1 MRCALSAYRCDLRG
15 KNNPKLQNGNIFLHF
30 TCNYHLAHLI
40 LSSFFTQCITVT
52 PQNVTDE
59 AKLCIVVNS
68 KSSYHYHNM
77 LDTLITSKTR
87 IKLLLKF
94 LKPHHT
100 CVTSKV
106 NLAKARILFVWS

>member
-59 AKLCIVVNS
+59 AKLWEDGKECERR
-68 KSSYHYHNM
+68 
-77 LDTLITSKTR
+77 DTRFGEARLGEAR
-87 IKLLLKF
+87 DF
-94 LKPHHT
+94 LK
-100 CVTSKV
+100 
-106 NLAKARILFVWS
+106 